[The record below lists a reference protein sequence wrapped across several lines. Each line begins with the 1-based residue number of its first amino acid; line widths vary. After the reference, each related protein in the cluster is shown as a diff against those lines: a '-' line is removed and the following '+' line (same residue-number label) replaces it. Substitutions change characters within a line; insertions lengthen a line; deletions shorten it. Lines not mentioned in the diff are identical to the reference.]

1 MNKKGQTIFYGL
13 MLCVVVIVLASGF
26 AAPSL
31 VATNSSM
38 TEMNCSS
45 TSDSY
50 VKGACLIT
58 DLTSPYFIGAVICV
72 GIAIL
77 GAKIA
82 ITGELIG

>member
-13 MLCVVVIVLASGF
+13 MLCVVVIVIAAGF

-31 VATNSSM
+31 TATNAATTS
-38 TEMNCSS
+38 MNCSS

-58 DLTSPYFIGAVICV
+58 DLTSPYFIGTCIFV
-72 GIAIL
+72 GLAIL
-77 GAKIA
+77 GAKLA

>member
-13 MLCVVVIVLASGF
+13 MLCVVVIVIAAGF

-38 TEMNCSS
+38 TQMNCSS
-45 TSDSY
+45 TGDSY
-50 VKGACLIT
+50 IKGACLIT
-58 DLTSPYFIGAVICV
+58 DLTSPYFIGTIIFV

-77 GAKIA
+77 GANLV
-82 ITGELIG
+82 ITGELIR